1 MTLFQAFFIKIKNDN
16 KAGVATSPR
25 RCSGSFMLGN
35 LLKYCT
41 DLSQLLDVFRMLFDA
56 NQVGVTIVRAD
67 GVIVY
72 YNDAQ
77 ARLDGLSPKDAL
89 GKKICD
95 VYHFTPEDSPT
106 MRALRS
112 GKPVFDSV
120 HYYRTRHGKLV
131 NSANAIYPLWAN
143 GALLGGV
150 CFIQS
155 YTAIGKQAG
164 YTHGA
169 SDSGMLAQAPAQ
181 AQKTEKSHYTFSS
194 LVGESSLLREAAELA
209 KKVAQNASSVML
221 VGETGVGKEIF
232 AQAIH
237 YESPR
242 RDRPYLALNCSAVP
256 ETLME
261 GILFGTARGAF
272 TGAVNRPGLFEAA
285 NNGTLYLDE
294 VDSMPLSLQSK
305 LLRVL
310 QERKVRR
317 IGEGHERAIDVRLIS
332 SVGGPPLALVD
343 TGQMRQDFYYR
354 LSVVKVLIPPLRSRM
369 EDLHLLVRHFLEKHS
384 RSDGAPVPLVTPEAM
399 AVFYS
404 HAWPGNVREL
414 EHTIEASLALVDP
427 GDNLE
432 PWHLYRA
439 APDLSPVPQPAEA
452 TTPWLAFQE
461 SFLARQEYGMP
472 VGARVGGLQARR
484 PEQGP
489 EENAALSAARV
500 TRLKQALGQA
510 DAGRSGILSLSASTM
525 AVEESSIAKALR
537 ASAGNIAMAA
547 RLLGI
552 SPQLMHYKMKK
563 YGLNKRDF
571 LPGQL

>member
-1 MTLFQAFFIKIKNDN
+1 
-16 KAGVATSPR
+16 
-25 RCSGSFMLGN
+25 MLGN
-35 LLKYCT
+35 QLKYCT
-41 DLSQLLDVFRMLFDA
+41 DLSQLLDIFHLLFDA
-56 NQVGVTIVRAD
+56 NQVGITIVWAD
-67 GVIVY
+67 GVIIY

-77 ARLDGLSPKDAL
+77 ARLDELSPQDAL
-89 GKKICD
+89 GEKICD
-95 VYHFTPEDSPT
+95 VYNFTPKDSPT

-143 GALLGGV
+143 GVLLGGI
-150 CFIQS
+150 CFIQN

-164 YTHGA
+164 YMRAGDAGA
-169 SDSGMLAQAPAQ
+169 VLNAPPGP
-181 AQKTEKSHYTFSS
+181 QKIEKSQYTFSS
-194 LVGESSLLREAAELA
+194 LVGESPLLREAAELA
-209 KKVAQNASSVML
+209 KKISQSASSVML

-237 YESPR
+237 DASSR
-242 RDRPYLALNCSAVP
+242 RGTYVALNCSAVP

-261 GILFGTARGAF
+261 GILFGTAKGAF

-285 NNGTLYLDE
+285 NGGTLYLDE
-294 VDSMPLSLQSK
+294 VDSMPPSLQSK
-305 LLRVL
+305 MLRVL

-317 IGEGHERAIDVRLIS
+317 IGEGHERPIDVRLIS
-332 SVGGPPLALVD
+332 SVGRPPLALVD
-343 TGQMRQDFYYR
+343 EGLMRQDFYYR
-354 LSVVKVLIPPLRSRM
+354 LSVVKVLIPSLRSRM
-369 EDLHLLVRHFLEKHS
+369 EDLHLLVQHFLEKHS
-384 RSDGAPVPLVTPEAM
+384 KSGGMPVPLVTPEAM

-439 APDLSPVPQPAEA
+439 VPDLSPVPQPAEA

-461 SFLARQEYGMP
+461 SFLGKQEREAP
-472 VGARVGGLQARR
+472 GGHLEAPQSRR
-484 PEQGP
+484 PEQRAG
-489 EENAALSAARV
+489 ENAANPAARV
-500 TRLKQALGQA
+500 ARSDRGMDEAA
-510 DAGRSGILSLSASTM
+510 AGFKGTTSLSASTM
-525 AVEESSIAKALR
+525 AVEEASMVKALR
-537 ASAGNIAMAA
+537 AAAGNIAMAA

-563 YGLNKRDF
+563 YSLSKRDF

>member
-1 MTLFQAFFIKIKNDN
+1 
-16 KAGVATSPR
+16 
-25 RCSGSFMLGN
+25 MLGN
-35 LLKYCT
+35 LLTHCT
-41 DLSQLLDVFRMLFDA
+41 DLSQLLDVFHMLFDA
-56 NQVGVTIVRAD
+56 NQTGITIVRAD
-67 GVIVY
+67 GVILY

-77 ARLDGLSPKDAL
+77 ARLDELSAKDAL

-106 MRALRS
+106 MRALCS

-131 NSANAIYPLWAN
+131 NSSNSIYPLWAN
-143 GALLGGV
+143 GVLLGGI

-155 YTAIGKQAG
+155 YTDIDKQVGFMRGPDELETA
-164 YTHGA
+164 
-169 SDSGMLAQAPAQ
+169 LNVPLPP
-181 AQKTEKSHYTFSS
+181 QKPEKSHYTFAS
-194 LVGESSLLREAAELA
+194 LLGQSRLLREAAELA
-209 KKVAQNASSVML
+209 KRVSQSASSVML

-242 RDRPYLALNCSAVP
+242 GGQPYMALNCSAVP

-261 GILFGTARGAF
+261 GILFGTAKGAF

-285 NNGTLYLDE
+285 NGGTLYLDE

-305 LLRVL
+305 MLRVL

-317 IGEGHERAIDVRLIS
+317 IGEGHERAIDVRIIS
-332 SVGGPPLALVD
+332 SVGRPPLGLVEE
-343 TGQMRQDFYYR
+343 GLMRQDFYYR

-369 EDLHLLVRHFLEKHS
+369 EDIHLLVQHFLQKH
-384 RSDGAPVPLVTPEAM
+384 GKPAGGQIPLVTPEAM

-404 HAWPGNVREL
+404 HIWPGNVREL
-414 EHTIEASLALVDP
+414 EHAIEASLALVDP

-439 APDLSPVPQPAEA
+439 VPDLNPVSQPDEG

-461 SFLARQEYGMP
+461 SSLVRSGQAA
-472 VGARVGGLQARR
+472 GAGQMEVLYSRWPGQW
-484 PEQGP
+484 P
-489 EENAALSAARV
+489 EERETPARTGTAPLGREKSEAAADGSLTSLAAR
-500 TRLKQALGQA
+500 T
-510 DAGRSGILSLSASTM
+510 T
-525 AVEESSIAKALR
+525 AVEESSIVKALH

-552 SPQLMHYKMKK
+552 SPQLLHYKMKK
-563 YGLNKRDF
+563 YALNKQDF
-571 LPGQL
+571 LPERL

>member
-1 MTLFQAFFIKIKNDN
+1 
-16 KAGVATSPR
+16 
-25 RCSGSFMLGN
+25 MLGN
-35 LLKYCT
+35 LQNCT
-41 DLSQLLDVFRMLFDA
+41 DLSQLLDVFHMLFDA

-67 GVIVY
+67 GVIIY

-77 ARLDGLSPKDAL
+77 ARLDGLAPKDAL
-89 GKKICD
+89 GKKMCD
-95 VYHFTPEDSPT
+95 VYNFTPEDSPT

-131 NSANAIYPLWAN
+131 NSANAIYPLWGN
-143 GALLGGV
+143 GVMLGGI

-155 YTAIGKQAG
+155 YTAIGKQVG
-164 YTHGA
+164 YMSGA
-169 SDSGMLAQAPAQ
+169 DETGLAPDLARP
-181 AQKTEKSHYTFSS
+181 QKTEKSHYTFAS
-194 LVGESSLLREAAELA
+194 LIGESLLLREAADLA
-209 KKVAQNASSVML
+209 KKVAPSDSSVML

-237 YESPR
+237 YDSPR
-242 RDRPYLALNCSAVP
+242 RNRPYMALNCSAVP

-261 GILFGTARGAF
+261 GILFGTAKGAF
-272 TGAVNRPGLFEAA
+272 TGAVNRAGLFEAA
-285 NNGTLYLDE
+285 GGGTLYLDE
-294 VDSMPLSLQSK
+294 VDSMPVSLQSK

-317 IGEGHERAIDVRLIS
+317 IGEGHERAIDVRIIS
-332 SVGGPPLALVD
+332 SVGRPPLVLVAE
-343 TGQMRQDFYYR
+343 GLMRQDFYYR
-354 LSVVKVLIPPLRSRM
+354 LSVVKVLIPSLRARM
-369 EDLHLLVRHFLEKHS
+369 EDIHLLVHHFLEKHS
-384 RSDGAPVPLVTPEAM
+384 KLAGTQAPLVTPEAM

-404 HAWPGNVREL
+404 HIWPGNVREL
-414 EHTIEASLALVDP
+414 EHTIEAGLALVDP

-439 APDLSPVPQPAEA
+439 APDFSPVPQSAEA

-461 SFLARQEYGMP
+461 SFLAKQRYEATVDNKEDVP
-472 VGARVGGLQARR
+472 LRR
-484 PEQGP
+484 ERTRPP
-489 EENAALSAARV
+489 DKDAAVPLTRAARGGDMGEMPFNDNNP
-500 TRLKQALGQA
+500 T
-510 DAGRSGILSLSASTM
+510 SLAASTM
-525 AVEESSIAKALR
+525 AIEESSLIKALR

-563 YGLNKRDF
+563 YALNKRDF

>member
-1 MTLFQAFFIKIKNDN
+1 
-16 KAGVATSPR
+16 
-25 RCSGSFMLGN
+25 MLGN

-41 DLSQLLDVFRMLFDA
+41 DLSQLLDVFHLIFDA
-56 NQVGVTIVRAD
+56 NQVGITIVRAD
-67 GVIVY
+67 GVIIY

-77 ARLDGLSPKDAL
+77 ARLDGLAPKDAL

-95 VYHFTPEDSPT
+95 VYSFTPEDSPT

-120 HYYRTRHGKLV
+120 HYYRTRNGKLV
-131 NSANAIYPLWAN
+131 NSANAIYPLWIN
-143 GALLGGV
+143 GILLGGI

-155 YTAIGKQAG
+155 YTDIGKQVGYMRGAG
-164 YTHGA
+164 EHGA
-169 SDSGMLAQAPAQ
+169 VVDVTMPPP
-181 AQKTEKSHYTFSS
+181 KTEKKHYTFAS
-194 LVGESSLLREAAELA
+194 LVGESPLLREAAELA
-209 KKVAQNASSVML
+209 KKVSQGASSVML

-237 YESPR
+237 YEGPR
-242 RDRPYLALNCSAVP
+242 RNNPYLALNCSAVP

-261 GILFGTARGAF
+261 GILFGTAKGAF
-272 TGAVNRPGLFEAA
+272 TGAVNRAGLFEAA
-285 NNGTLYLDE
+285 NGGTLYLDE

-305 LLRVL
+305 MLRAL
-310 QERKVRR
+310 QERKIRR
-317 IGEGHERAIDVRLIS
+317 IGEGHERAVDVRIIS
-332 SVGGPPLALVD
+332 SVGRPPLSLVEE
-343 TGQMRQDFYYR
+343 GLMRQDFYYR

-369 EDLHLLVRHFLEKHS
+369 EDIHLLVQHFLEKHS
-384 RSDGAPVPLVTPEAM
+384 KYAGASIPLVTPEAM

-432 PWHLYRA
+432 AWHLYRA
-439 APDLSPVPQPAEA
+439 VPDLSPVPQPAEA

-461 SFLARQEYGMP
+461 SFPAEREYIAGSRKN
-472 VGARVGGLQARR
+472 ALQPRR
-484 PEQGP
+484 PGES
-489 EENAALSAARV
+489 ATAHAARP
-500 TRLKQALGQA
+500 TR
-510 DAGRSGILSLSASTM
+510 RSPEQDNPPLDVHDLASLSVRTM
-525 AVEESSIAKALR
+525 AVEESSITKALG

-563 YGLNKRDF
+563 YSINKRDF
-571 LPGQL
+571 LPGQLLS

>member
-1 MTLFQAFFIKIKNDN
+1 
-16 KAGVATSPR
+16 
-25 RCSGSFMLGN
+25 MLGN
-35 LLKYCT
+35 LQNCT
-41 DLSQLLDVFRMLFDA
+41 DLSQLLDVFHMLFDA
-56 NQVGVTIVRAD
+56 NQVGITIVRAD
-67 GVIVY
+67 GVIIY

-77 ARLDGLSPKDAL
+77 ARLDGLAPKDAL
-89 GKKICD
+89 GKKMCD

-112 GKPVFDSV
+112 GRPVFDSV

-131 NSANAIYPLWAN
+131 NSANAIYPLWSN
-143 GALLGGV
+143 GVMLGGI

-155 YTAIGKQAG
+155 YTIIDKQAG
-164 YTHGA
+164 YLRGTGETVLVPA
-169 SDSGMLAQAPAQ
+169 APARP
-181 AQKTEKSHYTFSS
+181 QKTEKSHYTFAS
-194 LVGESSLLREAAELA
+194 LIGESPLLREAADLA
-209 KKVAQNASSVML
+209 KKVAPSDSSVML

-237 YESPR
+237 YDSPR
-242 RDRPYLALNCSAVP
+242 RNRPYMALNCSAVP

-261 GILFGTARGAF
+261 GILFGTAKGAF
-272 TGAVNRPGLFEAA
+272 TGAVNRAGLFEAA
-285 NNGTLYLDE
+285 SGGTLYLDE
-294 VDSMPLSLQSK
+294 VDSMPVSLQSK

-317 IGEGHERAIDVRLIS
+317 IGEGHERAIDVRIVS
-332 SVGGPPLALVD
+332 SVGRPPLVLVAE
-343 TGQMRQDFYYR
+343 GLMRQDFYYR

-369 EDLHLLVRHFLEKHS
+369 EDIHLLVHHFLEKH
-384 RSDGAPVPLVTPEAM
+384 GKLAGIQAPLVTPEAM

-404 HAWPGNVREL
+404 HIWPGNVREL
-414 EHTIEASLALVDP
+414 EHTIEAGLTLVDP

-439 APDLSPVPQPAEA
+439 APDLSPVPQSGEA

-461 SFLARQEYGMP
+461 SFLAKQKYEATKDDQEDVP
-472 VGARVGGLQARR
+472 LWREQAMLTDKG
-484 PEQGP
+484 E
-489 EENAALSAARV
+489 A
-500 TRLKQALGQA
+500 TRLGQA
-510 DAGRSGILSLSASTM
+510 AQRRGMGETPANGNGPGSLAASTM
-525 AVEESSIAKALR
+525 AIEEASIVKALR

-563 YGLNKRDF
+563 YALNKRDF

>member
-1 MTLFQAFFIKIKNDN
+1 MLDN
-16 KAGVATSPR
+16 LV
-25 RCSGSFMLGN
+25 
-35 LLKYCT
+35 KYCT
-41 DLSQLLDVFRMLFDA
+41 NLSQLLDIFHMIFDA
-56 NQVGVTIVRAD
+56 NHVGITIVRAD
-67 GVIVY
+67 GVIIY

-77 ARLDGLSPKDAL
+77 ARLDGLAPADAL

-95 VYHFTPEDSPT
+95 VYSFTPEDSPT

-120 HYYRTRHGKLV
+120 HYYRTRNGKLV

-143 GALLGGV
+143 GILLGGI

-155 YTAIGKQAG
+155 YTAIGKQVGYMRGAG
-164 YTHGA
+164 EHGA
-169 SDSGMLAQAPAQ
+169 AVNLPIQ
-181 AQKTEKSHYTFSS
+181 AQKTGKKHYTFAS
-194 LVGESSLLREAAELA
+194 LVGESPILREAAELA
-209 KKVAQNASSVML
+209 KRVSQSASSVML

-237 YESPR
+237 YEGPR
-242 RDRPYLALNCSAVP
+242 RDSPYMALNCSAVP

-261 GILFGTARGAF
+261 GILFGTVKGAF
-272 TGAVNRPGLFEAA
+272 TGAVNRAGLFEAA
-285 NNGTLYLDE
+285 NGGTLYLDE

-305 LLRVL
+305 MLRVL

-317 IGEGHERAIDVRLIS
+317 IGEGHERAIDVRIIS
-332 SVGGPPLALVD
+332 SVGTPPLNLVEE
-343 TGQMRQDFYYR
+343 GLMRQDFYYR
-354 LSVVKVLIPPLRSRM
+354 LSVVKILIPPLRSRM
-369 EDLHLLVRHFLEKHS
+369 EDIHLLVQHFLEKHS
-384 RSDGAPVPLVTPEAM
+384 KSAGVPAPLVAPEAM

-432 PWHLYRA
+432 AWHLYRA
-439 APDLSPVPQPAEA
+439 VPDLSPVPQPAGA

-461 SFLARQEYGMP
+461 SFPAEREYGAAAGSRESP
-472 VGARVGGLQARR
+472 PPSRWPG
-484 PEQGP
+484 
-489 EENAALSAARV
+489 ENAAAYMARV
-500 TRLKQALGQA
+500 TRRSPEPA
-510 DAGRSGILSLSASTM
+510 DPPVEAGGSASLSVRTM
-525 AVEESSIAKALR
+525 AVEESSIIKALR

-563 YGLNKRDF
+563 YSVNKRDF
-571 LPGQL
+571 LPGQLRS